1 MTGKLR
7 TIRLELARDAAHPS
21 GSAEHGYEFV
31 APLGADSHIDV
42 DTWRKER
49 AKCKVRRFW
58 RGADDQHGHLIHT
71 QGRRW
76 TFHYDLDHAR
86 PNAASHDDESGWK
99 FDAHAFKPGEYVS
112 VTEQDGETRTFR
124 VVKVA

>member
-1 MTGKLR
+1 MSATLR
-7 TIRLELARDAAHPS
+7 TIRLELARDAAHPN

-31 APLGADSHIDV
+31 APLGADGYIDV
-42 DTWRKER
+42 EIWRKER
-49 AKCKVRRFW
+49 ARCKVRRFW

-76 TFHYDLDHAR
+76 TFRYDLDR
-86 PNAASHDDESGWK
+86 DPQDDESGWK

-112 VTEQDGETRTFR
+112 VVEQDGETRTFR
-124 VVKVA
+124 VAKVA

>member
-1 MTGKLR
+1 MTATLR
-7 TIRLELARDAAHPS
+7 TIRLELARDPAFPE

-31 APLGADSHIDV
+31 APLGHDGHIDV

-71 QGRRW
+71 KGRRW
-76 TFHYDLDHAR
+76 TFHYDLDRA
-86 PNAASHDDESGWK
+86 PQDDESGWK
-99 FDAHAFKPGEYVS
+99 FDAHVFKVGEYVS
-112 VTEQDGETRTFR
+112 VIEQDGETRTFR

>member
-1 MTGKLR
+1 MTATLR
-7 TIRLELARDAAHPS
+7 TIRLELARDPGFPE
-21 GSAEHGYEFV
+21 GSPEHGYEFV
-31 APLGADSHIDV
+31 APLGRDGHIDV
-42 DTWRKER
+42 ETWRKDR

-76 TFHYDLDHAR
+76 TFHYDLDRA
-86 PNAASHDDESGWK
+86 PQDDESGWK
-99 FDAHAFKPGEYVS
+99 FDAHVFKPGEYVS